1 MLNKTQPNSTIIGID
16 VAKDKLD
23 IVILPEHSHHVVSNE
38 HKAIRAFINK
48 NLMKTYS
55 INQIEIAVMESTG
68 GYEKRVAKLLTQ
80 AGVPIHIAHPSQVF
94 YFAKSK
100 KLFAKTDKIDAT
112 ILANFGKEVEIKPT
126 SLPSEK
132 DQGFKELSTRQE
144 QLTQSLVVEKCRL
157 KDHLSSETKRSIGRM
172 IKQIE
177 RELDLIAEKIKEHI
191 EGDEVKKQQANL
203 LKTFKGIGEK
213 TAHTLVAC
221 LPELGKLT
229 RSEIA
234 AMVGVAP
241 MNQDSGAT
249 QGYRAIQGGRFHVR
263 KALYM
268 PALTA
273 IKYNSRM
280 REYYERLIA
289 KGKKEKVAIVAVMR
303 KMIITL
309 NAMLKNNESWNP
321 AF

>member
-1 MLNKTQPNSTIIGID
+1 
-16 VAKDKLD
+16 
-23 IVILPEHSHHVVSNE
+23 
-38 HKAIRAFINK
+38 
-48 NLMKTYS
+48 
-55 INQIEIAVMESTG
+55 MESTG
-68 GYEKRVAKLLTQ
+68 GYEKRVARLLTQ
-80 AGVPIHIAHPSQVF
+80 AGVPIHIAHPNQVF
-94 YFAKSK
+94 YFARSK
-100 KLFAKTDKIDAT
+100 KLFAKTDKIDAA
-112 ILANFGKEVEIKPT
+112 ILAYFGKEMEITPT
-126 SLPSEK
+126 SLPSEE
-132 DQGFKELSTRQE
+132 DQEFKELATRQE
-144 QLTQSLVVEKCRL
+144 QLTHALMVEKCRL
-157 KDHLSSETKRSIGRM
+157 KDHLTSETKRSIIRM

-191 EGDEVKKQQANL
+191 EESEVKKQRANL

-213 TAHTLVAC
+213 TAHMLVAC

-229 RSEIA
+229 RAEIA
-234 AMVGVAP
+234 SMVGVAP

-263 KALYM
+263 RALYM
-268 PALTA
+268 PALSA
-273 IKYNSRM
+273 MQHNSRM
-280 REYYERLIA
+280 RAYYERLIA